1 MKKSMLA
8 AILAASAILVVPG
21 AGRVR
26 AAVSEQEAQKLKTTL
41 TPLGGERAG
50 NAEGS
55 IPAWDGGYS
64 KIPAGYVSGDP
75 RPDPFAEEKPL
86 YTVTPANL
94 SQYRDKLSEGEIE
107 LLKRYPD
114 YKINVYPTHRTAAA
128 PDFVYENTLKNAIRA
143 KTANGGLTV
152 SGAFGGIPFPIP
164 HDGFEAMWN
173 HLLAWKGAVYS
184 ENGTT
189 YLDTADGR
197 LVLLNKSTSQGEY
210 PYYSK
215 DGSPETFGGIYLRQV
230 VIGTDPPNQA
240 GTATILYNPID
251 PYRDGQP
258 AWQYLPGQRRVRK
271 APSLAYDTPNFFNS
285 GVGQMDDFDV
295 FYGALDRYDF
305 KLIGKKEMIVPY
317 NSNRVRLVPPKQLF
331 KGHTLNPDS
340 FRWELHR
347 VWVVEAS
354 LAQGKRNAVAKRKFY
369 LDEDTW
375 QALIGEEWD
384 GSGALWRHIVGLP
397 LLVFDAPAVALWGT
411 YTYDFHTGIVAAIA
425 MSDPSLKPSY
435 QILPKPYPPEFFT
448 PDGIAARMAR

>member
-1 MKKSMLA
+1 MKRLALA
-8 AILAASAILVVPG
+8 AIIAAAAMVIDAETACVQ
-21 AGRVR
+21 
-26 AAVSEQEAQKLKTTL
+26 AAVSEQEAQKLKSTL

-50 NAEGS
+50 NADGS
-55 IPAWDGGYS
+55 IPAWDGGYTKTPS
-64 KIPAGYVSGDP
+64 GYVSGTP
-75 RPDPFAEEKPL
+75 RPDPFADEKPL
-86 YTVTPANL
+86 YTVTSANVA
-94 SQYRDKLSEGEIE
+94 QYQDRLSEGELE
-107 LLKRYPD
+107 LLKRYAD

-128 PDFVYENTLKNAIRA
+128 PEFVYENTLKNATRA
-143 KTANGGLTV
+143 KTANGGLSV
-152 SGAFGGIPFPIP
+152 NGAFGGIPFPIP
-164 HDGFEAMWN
+164 QDGFEAMWN
-173 HLLAWKGAVYS
+173 HLLAWKGAVYA
-184 ENGTT
+184 ELGTN
-189 YLDTADGR
+189 YLNTADGR
-197 LVLLNKSTSQGEY
+197 LVLLSESSSQGEY
-210 PYYSK
+210 PYYMK
-215 DGSPETFGGIYLRQV
+215 GGSPDNFGGIYLRQV
-230 VIGTDPPNQA
+230 VIGVDPPNQA

-285 GVGQMDDFDV
+285 GVGQMDDFDI

-317 NSNRVRLVPPKQLF
+317 NSNRVRLVPPTQLF
-331 KGHTLNPDS
+331 KGRTLNAEN

-384 GSGALWRHIVGLP
+384 GSGKLWRHIVGLP
-397 LLVFDAPAVALWGT
+397 LLIFDAPAVALWGT
-411 YTYDFHTGIVAAIA
+411 YTYDLHTGIVAGIA

-435 QILPKPYPPEFFT
+435 QILPKPYPAEFFT
-448 PDGIAARMAR
+448 PDGIAARMSR